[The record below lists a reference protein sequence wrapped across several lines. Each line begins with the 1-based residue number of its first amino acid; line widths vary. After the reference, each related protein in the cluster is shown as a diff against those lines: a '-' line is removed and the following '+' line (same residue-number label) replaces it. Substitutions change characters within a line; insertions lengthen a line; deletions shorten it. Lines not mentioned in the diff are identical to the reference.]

1 MADSTIL
8 FGDLKL
14 LIDKSLLE
22 DRRELRDRLAKV
34 LWENRRFRRELAA
47 RKVEIDD
54 ITKHWIG
61 EL

>member
-1 MADSTIL
+1 MADTTTFYL
-8 FGDLKL
+8 DLKR
-14 LIDKSLLE
+14 LIDNSLLE
-22 DRRELRDRLAKV
+22 ERRELRDRLAAV